1 MIGAQDYG
9 SVELNHAGMTGVI
22 IRWYR
27 DRLLGCCDEKITP
40 KCGDGIVSG
49 HDEFG
54 DQQRRIRKLSK
65 EQIEMK

>member
-1 MIGAQDYG
+1 
-9 SVELNHAGMTGVI
+9 MTGVI